1 MHGANPAVPTRFA
14 GLEGQDMQNLQ
25 PMTLLDRRR
34 FIGAGALALA
44 GVPRLA
50 LAQEASR
57 GAGEAKRLSEIIA
70 EFVVGF
76 DLKDVSPLAIER
88 TRLAFI
94 DTMGVMLAGS
104 RTHVAGI
111 AYDMVKAEGSA
122 PAASIVGQS
131 SRASPQ
137 LAALANGVA
146 GHALDYDFT
155 FMIGQMVAPL
165 IPALLPLAE
174 STGATRAQTMA
185 AFVVGFEVAARFA
198 RANGNIAST
207 AGWHATSAI
216 GTIAAAAASAR
227 LLKTPAAAIPDV
239 IGISV
244 SMASGV
250 GANYG
255 TMTKPLHSGLAA
267 RNGVMAALLGG
278 RGFTANPAAIE
289 GRDGFFGAFLRGL
302 DWKSD
307 PFHDLGR
314 RFELV
319 ERGFRPKLYP
329 CGGLSHTAIEAT
341 LELRDMLGGRLADI
355 TGIKAGVT
363 KYASKRI
370 SDRYPASS
378 ENAKF
383 SMPYIGAYTLVHGA
397 PMLAAFTE
405 EAIRDEKVRA
415 LSRKISLV
423 VDPAFEEYYMGADSP
438 TRVTVSLANGQT
450 VERLRFHASGSA
462 QMPLTKAQVEDKF
475 MSCAT
480 QAVDKAVAT
489 KLFAALNALGEQPTF
504 DEFWPLIRRVA

>member
-1 MHGANPAVPTRFA
+1 MNNQRA
-14 GLEGQDMQNLQ
+14 GRVF
-25 PMTLLDRRR
+25 DRRQ
-34 FIGAGALALA
+34 FVGAGALALIHLP
-44 GVPRLA
+44 GLA
-50 LAQEASR
+50 LAQEPPSPSR
-57 GAGEAKRLSEIIA
+57 GETDAKRLSQLIA
-70 EFVVGF
+70 DFVVSF
-76 DLKDVSPLAIER
+76 DLKELPPVGIER
-88 TRLAFI
+88 IRVAFI
-94 DTMGVMLAGS
+94 DTVGVMLAGS
-104 RTHVAGI
+104 RTHAAGI
-111 AYDMVKAEGSA
+111 ALDIVKTEGSA

-131 SRASPQ
+131 LRASPQ

-174 STGATRAQTMA
+174 STRATPAETMA

-198 RANGNIAST
+198 RANSHIAST
-207 AGWHATSAI
+207 AGWHATSAV

-239 IGISV
+239 LGIRG

-267 RNGVMAALLGG
+267 RNGIMAAMLGA

-289 GRDGFFGAFLRGL
+289 GRDGFFGAFMRGL
-302 DWKSD
+302 NWKSD
-307 PFHDLGR
+307 PFQDLGR
-314 RFELV
+314 RYELV

-341 LELRDMLGGRLADI
+341 LELREALNRRLSEISA
-355 TGIKAGVT
+355 IKAGVT
-363 KYASKRI
+363 RYAAKRI
-370 SDRYPASS
+370 SDRYPASA

-397 PMLAAFTE
+397 PLLAAFTE
-405 EAIRDEKVRA
+405 EAIRDEKVRT
-415 LSRKISLV
+415 LSRLISLT
-423 VDPAFEEYYMGADSP
+423 VDPEFDEYYMGADSP
-438 TRVTVSLANGQT
+438 TRVTVSLANGQKL
-450 VERLRFHASGSA
+450 ERLRFHASGSA
-462 QMPLTKAQVEDKF
+462 KMPLTKTQINDKF

-480 QAVDKAVAT
+480 EAVDNSVAERI
-489 KLFAALNALGEQPTF
+489 FAALNTLGEQPSF
-504 DEFWPLIRRVA
+504 DEFWPLIRRG